1 MPLPRHQS
9 QHLVWTRE
17 APPQPQKA
25 PPTASADF
33 RAFGVVSLR
42 LQARACGSDGVV
54 SAMRVLIRPIDS
66 MPTSLLQRR
75 LSRSGLSTAA
85 ATVTRASHQHV
96 ELFSSKN
103 PANNGTQLERL

>member
-85 ATVTRASHQHV
+85 ATVPALGINMSSFSPPKIPPTT
-96 ELFSSKN
+96 ELN
-103 PANNGTQLERL
+103 

>member
-1 MPLPRHQS
+1 MRLRRSLKRP
-9 QHLVWTRE
+9 
-17 APPQPQKA
+17 

-66 MPTSLLQRR
+66 MPTSPLQMR
-75 LSRSGLSTAA
+75 LSRSGLSTEAVMA
-85 ATVTRASHQHV
+85 EVKFVNMFAVFLHRI
-96 ELFSSKN
+96 
-103 PANNGTQLERL
+103 PAINGPQLERL